1 MDSRIQQEISIF
13 MQQVCHREPG
23 VKVPAD
29 LNGMAHLDILNIF
42 LDAIWKGFYLELALE
57 TDEEKAL
64 EEALEQVLLQA
75 LEQELLAHKPEDTVG
90 SHEWKLV
97 SNVAC
102 LALGKSLLQRDRYVS
117 ALKIFEQLEQE
128 EVFSKQHH
136 WKNHLDQELALARC
150 KSRYGVHPNQRR
162 EALWQ
167 LIQEGKNTFDTSG
180 QWQAG
185 LWHQVLG
192 LKLLKEAGNELD
204 AKWLEDSLYEQAAY
218 YKWDELKAYLDRT
231 KFLAGVNKA
240 RQGEFPEKFKT
251 EKEMLGYLQWLKS
264 EGAMDAF
271 IGLGKG
277 LCQRLEEEGNF
288 KAANEV
294 YRLILDFYEEGKS
307 L

>member
-1 MDSRIQQEISIF
+1 MDSKIQQEISIF
-13 MQQVCHREPG
+13 LQQVCHREPG

-29 LNGMAHLDILNIF
+29 LNKMAHSDILKIF

-57 TDEEKAL
+57 TDEE
-64 EEALEQVLLQA
+64 EALEQA
-75 LEQELLAHKPEDTVG
+75 LLAHKSDELEV
-90 SHEWKLV
+90 SREWKLLLD
-97 SNVAC
+97 VAWF
-102 LALGKSLLQRDRYVS
+102 ALGKSLLQRDRYVS
-117 ALKIFEQLEQE
+117 ALKIFEKLEQE

-150 KSRYGVHPNQRR
+150 KSRYGMHPNQRR

-167 LIQEGKNTFDTSG
+167 LIQEGKNTFETSG

-185 LWHQVLG
+185 LWHQILG

-204 AKWLEDSLYEQAAY
+204 AKWLEDSLDEQAAY

-231 KFLAGVNKA
+231 KFLVGVNKA
-240 RQGEFPEKFKT
+240 RQGEFTEKFKT
-251 EKEMLGYLQWLKS
+251 EKEKLGYLQWLKS

-271 IGLGKG
+271 IVLGKG

-294 YRLILDFYEEGKS
+294 YRLILDFYEEGKT

>member
-1 MDSRIQQEISIF
+1 MDSKIQQEISIF
-13 MQQVCHREPG
+13 LQQVCHREPG

-29 LNGMAHLDILNIF
+29 LNKMAHSDILKIF

-57 TDEEKAL
+57 TDEE
-64 EEALEQVLLQA
+64 EALEQA
-75 LEQELLAHKPEDTVG
+75 LLAHKSDELEV
-90 SHEWKLV
+90 SREWKLLLD
-97 SNVAC
+97 VAWF
-102 LALGKSLLQRDRYVS
+102 ALGKSLLQRDRYVS
-117 ALKIFEQLEQE
+117 ALKIFEKLEQE

-150 KSRYGVHPNQRR
+150 KSRYGMHPNQRR

-167 LIQEGKNTFDTSG
+167 LIQEGKNTFETSG

-185 LWHQVLG
+185 LWHQILG

-204 AKWLEDSLYEQAAY
+204 AKWLEDSLDEQAAY

-231 KFLAGVNKA
+231 KFLVGVNKA

-271 IGLGKG
+271 IVLGKG

-294 YRLILDFYEEGKS
+294 YRLILDFYEEGKT